1 MEYVSLFE
9 YFEKK
14 PAGKKLGGEVY
25 IKAMDCGV
33 RTELRSVDTIK
44 YKGNVNLYP
53 KAFLDLVFKK

>member
-33 RTELRSVDTIK
+33 RT
-44 YKGNVNLYP
+44 
-53 KAFLDLVFKK
+53 